1 MDTLNISELSRTAV
15 ALLDGYHL
23 YNTITEAVE
32 IAIQEFLNSDTFL
45 DPYTE
50 TEISPLEML
59 DLVLEILSAYNK
71 QVAK

>member
-1 MDTLNISELSRTAV
+1 MKTLDISELSRTAV

-32 IAIQEFLNSDTFL
+32 IAIHEFLNSETFA

-50 TEISPLEML
+50 EEISPLEML
-59 DLVLEILSAYNK
+59 DLVLEILNAYNK